1 MYKNTSPKASRQA
14 LLAKIHIAKK
24 ALGLDDA
31 SYRAVLERLTDHESA
46 ADCTVPQ
53 LVRVVAH
60 MRKIGWQEPAKQPS
74 RRKPVI
80 PEAAG
85 YVNKIEAL
93 LAEAKRPWSYAV
105 TIGRNMYGAEKL
117 EWLTPEQVRGVLA
130 ALIRDAKRHGRPA

>member
-1 MYKNTSPKASRQA
+1 MRPESCKSLRIKIQIARRA
-14 LLAKIHIAKK
+14 LR
-24 ALGLDDA
+24 LDDPTYHA
-31 SYRAVLERLTDHESA
+31 ILERLTGKSSSTELSA
-46 ADCTVPQ
+46 PE

-60 MRKIGWQEPAKQPS
+60 MHKIGWQEPAKQPS

>member
-1 MYKNTSPKASRQA
+1 MRPESRKS

-24 ALGLDDA
+24 VLGLDDA
-31 SYRAVLERLTDHESA
+31 SYRAILERLTDHESA

-60 MRKIGWQEPAKQPS
+60 MRKIGWQEPAKKPF
-74 RRKPVI
+74 RRKPVV

-130 ALIRDAKRHGRPA
+130 ALIRDAARHGRPA